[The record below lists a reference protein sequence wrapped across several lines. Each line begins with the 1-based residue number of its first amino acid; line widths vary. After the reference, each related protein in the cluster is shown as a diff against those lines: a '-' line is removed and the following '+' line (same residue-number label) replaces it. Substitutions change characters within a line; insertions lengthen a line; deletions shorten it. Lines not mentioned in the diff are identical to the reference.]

1 MEKTNQQTTGQIVTC
16 GSCGASFDAS
26 LPACPYCGTMYLPG
40 AKKDYMG
47 KLSGIRD
54 DLGALPEG
62 MKPALRKEMSS
73 QGKRILRIFIILAI
87 LIAAVL
93 AIVAVRK
100 KREAEA
106 FRKEYAWESEHFP
119 KWDRLYEAGDYEGL
133 VEEIRS
139 SYDDGDHEI
148 YNWKHYAF
156 YSALEDLQF
165 FADTIESIRGGAP
178 GVEDADLLYCVLNAE
193 GLPERRELSEKELAL
208 LTEQASPLLAEAEE
222 LLDID
227 VSVREDLAAQRK
239 KQGGHVYYSQCE
251 EALKKKGGSS

>member
-54 DLGALPEG
+54 DLGALPKG

-93 AIVAVRK
+93 AIMAVRK

-119 KWDRLYEAGDYEGL
+119 EWDRLYENGEYDSL
-133 VEEIRS
+133 TEEIRAAS
-139 SYDDGDHEI
+139 DGDHEV
-148 YNWKHYAF
+148 YNWKHYEF
-156 YSALEDLQF
+156 YNALENLNYL
-165 FADTIESIRGGAP
+165 ANTVEAVRGGDP
-178 GVEDADLLYCVLNAE
+178 SVEEAELLYCVLNAE
-193 GLPERRELSEKELAL
+193 GFPERQELSEKDRSF
-208 LTEQASPLLAEAEE
+208 LTERASPLLAEAEE

-227 VSVREDLAAQRK
+227 VSLREDLTAQMK